1 MGDFEWLGR
10 AKRKKPDGLYEI
22 VVRQKP
28 IGDKTK
34 SVADDVGDKARS
46 RLAQHTDEGHARIT
60 VDRGDKSDA
69 FVTLSDEAGDKAAA
83 AIEYGSVRKDGSYVP
98 GIGALRGAIGNL

>member
-1 MGDFEWLGR
+1 MGDFEWLGK
-10 AKRKKPDGLYEI
+10 AKRTKPDGLYEI

-34 SVADDVGDKARS
+34 SVADDVGAAASAILAGNRS
-46 RLAQHTDEGHARIT
+46 EGHARIE

-69 FVTLSDEAGDKAAA
+69 FVTLTDEAGDKAAA
-83 AIEYGSVRKDGSYVP
+83 AIEYGSVRPDGSYVP
-98 GIGALRGAIGNL
+98 GVGALRGAIGKL

>member
-34 SVADDVGDKARS
+34 SVADQVGAAASAILAGNRS
-46 RLAQHTDEGHARIT
+46 EGHARIEVT
-60 VDRGDKSDA
+60 RGDKSDA
-69 FVTLSDEAGDKAAA
+69 FVTLNDEAGDKAAA
-83 AIEYGSVRKDGSYVP
+83 AIEYGSTRKNGTYVP
-98 GIGALRGAIGNL
+98 GVGALRGGISSV